1 MEKLKEMMWAL
12 VDQVE
17 PYAHDICEVDYK
29 ELGEA
34 IDMIKD
40 LTEAIYYCTVTD
52 AMHNKDE
59 WPEYKVSGH
68 EGRSPSAR
76 CAYMQAKEMNH
87 PKETKMKELE
97 RYMQE
102 LSQDIVEMVL
112 DASIEERQMLQKK
125 IAALAT
131 KIDT

>member
-1 MEKLKEMMWAL
+1 MMEVL
-12 VDQVE
+12 VEQIE
-17 PYAHDICEVDYK
+17 PYTHNICDVDYK

-52 AMHNKDE
+52 AMHNKEE
-59 WPEYKVSGH
+59 WPEHKVTGH

-102 LSQDIVEMVL
+102 LSQDIVEMVM
-112 DASIEERQMLQKK
+112 DASPEERQMLQKK

-131 KIDT
+131 KIDA